1 MSDHVGEVL
10 SLLLGQ
16 CAADEEGVRSMVS
29 ECLGRLA
36 LIFPVAVLPSLRK
49 QISSSE
55 ALTRGT
61 AVFALK
67 FTITEHAPMAELGQ
81 CLTDF
86 LLLLKDPVIT
96 VRRAAL
102 TTLNSATHNK
112 PSLIRPLMG
121 SDWLMP
127 TLYNETVYKKELVRT
142 VNLGPFQHKVDDGA
156 ELRKLALACMD
167 TLLDKCAEMLDT
179 PAFLQHLQERL
190 SDELDDIKQAAYQLL
205 SKLAVR
211 EPHCVREVLD
221 SLSDPLHAV
230 LSKKPKDNAS
240 PQDIERHNELQR
252 SAMMTV
258 LVLQRMEDSHTCHK
272 FQGMYESILA
282 DAKLRA
288 LLESTTTDS
297 ESTALLSAV
306 P

>member
-1 MSDHVGEVL
+1 M
-10 SLLLGQ
+10 
-16 CAADEEGVRSMVS
+16 
-29 ECLGRLA
+29 
-36 LIFPVAVLPSLRK
+36 
-49 QISSSE
+49 
-55 ALTRGT
+55 
-61 AVFALK
+61 
-67 FTITEHAPMAELGQ
+67 
-81 CLTDF
+81 
-86 LLLLKDPVIT
+86 
-96 VRRAAL
+96 
-102 TTLNSATHNK
+102 
-112 PSLIRPLMG
+112 
-121 SDWLMP
+121 
-127 TLYNETVYKKELVRT
+127 
-142 VNLGPFQHKVDDGA
+142 
-156 ELRKLALACMD
+156 
-167 TLLDKCAEMLDT
+167 
-179 PAFLQHLQERL
+179 
-190 SDELDDIKQAAYQLL
+190 
-205 SKLAVR
+205 
-211 EPHCVREVLD
+211 LD